1 MRKYLLLSMLCICCC
16 IFASG
21 CNLMLSRS
29 HATEFTWKTADP
41 KDKGMDAEQLVALD
55 NKVSMNKKITSLLI
69 VKDDNIVFE
78 KYYNGGDPNNPEGVF
93 SVTKSIVSALTGI
106 AIDQGLIGGLDTK
119 ISEIMPEYFVN
130 EQDSRKKDIT
140 VENALTLTGGLKPA
154 DDDFQNFINSPDL
167 FDFAIKQPI
176 VSKPGTKFAYNT
188 GLPQF
193 LSAMITKKAKMS
205 AQEFADRNLFGP
217 LGIQNYDWMSD
228 RNGINV
234 GGTNLSM
241 VPRDMAKFGLLY
253 LHKGK
258 WQGNQIVSMKW
269 VVASTERHIST
280 NTTEPGDQYGYLFWL
295 SDIKGSDG
303 KSHFSYEANGYGAQ
317 IIRVIPDLKTVIV
330 MTFNAFSQEE
340 ADPERMLREDVIPVL
355 EKVKQ

>member
-1 MRKYLLLSMLCICCC
+1 MRKFFLLLLLCICCC

-21 CNLMLSRS
+21 CNLLLGKSQP
-29 HATEFTWKTADP
+29 TTFTWKTADP
-41 KDKGMDAEQLVALD
+41 KDKGMDAQQLDELD
-55 NKVSMNKKITSLLI
+55 NKLSVNKKITSLLI
-69 VKDDNIVFE
+69 VKDDDIVFE
-78 KYYNGGDPNNPEGVF
+78 KYYNGGDPNKPNGVF
-93 SVTKSIVSALTGI
+93 SVTKSIMSALTGI

-119 ISEIMPEYFVN
+119 VSEIMPEYFVN

-140 VENALTLTGGLKPA
+140 VKNALTLTGGLKPA

-176 VSKPGTKFAYNT
+176 VNTPGTKFAYNT
-188 GLPQF
+188 GLTQF
-193 LSAMITKKAKMS
+193 LSAMITKQAKMS
-205 AQEFADRNLFGP
+205 TREFADRNLFGP
-217 LGIQNYDWMSD
+217 LGIQNYYWMSD
-228 RNGINV
+228 SNGINV
-234 GGTNLSM
+234 GGTNLTM

-258 WQGNQIVSMKW
+258 WQGKQIVPMKW
-269 VVASTERHIST
+269 VTASTERHIST

-295 SDIKGSDG
+295 ADVKGSDG
-303 KSHFSYEANGYGAQ
+303 KSHFSYEANGYGGQ

-330 MTFNAFSQEE
+330 MTFSPFSQEK

-355 EKVKQ
+355 